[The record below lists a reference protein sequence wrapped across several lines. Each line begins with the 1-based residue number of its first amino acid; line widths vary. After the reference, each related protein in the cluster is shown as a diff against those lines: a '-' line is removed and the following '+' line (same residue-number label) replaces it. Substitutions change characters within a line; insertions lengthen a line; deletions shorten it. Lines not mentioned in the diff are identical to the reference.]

1 MENCPFVDGLPLNK
15 IVIFHSCV
23 NDYRSVNYYKLPIL
37 NHMKLIEIAI
47 KSYHII
53 LTPFNPPKFTKKNA
67 IHEHPSQ
74 VLAAMTVAPLA
85 PALRMGEDNFSIS
98 PSSVCTFLGLIL
110 LGKCDPEIT
119 VVQPNIGG
127 FSGSAKIFQSNSGT
141 LVKSSA

>member
-1 MENCPFVDGLPLNK
+1 MENGPFIDGLPLNK
-15 IVIFHSCV
+15 MIAFHSGV

-53 LTPFNPPKFTKKNA
+53 LTPLNSKKTLFMSIPPKSK
-67 IHEHPSQ
+67 
-74 VLAAMTVAPLA
+74 AMTVAPLA

-119 VVQPNIGG
+119 VIHQPNIGG
-127 FSGSAKIFQSNSGT
+127 FSGSAKIVQSNSGT